1 MTIKKCFLVLV
12 TFSLLYSCKAPRML
26 EYKNVAHLKL
36 QQVGVKQT
44 TLSMDIR
51 LYNPNRYA
59 VKLKEADI
67 AVSLNG
73 NPLGKMKVEG
83 KQTINRLDTCS
94 LPVLMDVD
102 LKHVLSNAL
111 GLLLGN
117 DMKIKLTGTV
127 KAGRRGAYV
136 TVPVNYECTQDILS
150 GIKW

>member
-1 MTIKKCFLVLV
+1 MNKTTIFLLVLLAV
-12 TFSLLYSCKAPRML
+12 FSSCKAPRML
-26 EYKNVAHLKL
+26 EYKNIDHLKL

-59 VKLKEADI
+59 VKLKQADI
-67 AVSLNG
+67 AVTLNG
-73 NPLGKMKVEG
+73 KPLGKMKVDG
-83 KQTINRLDTCS
+83 KQTINKLDTCS

-102 LKHVLSNAL
+102 LKNVLSNAL
-111 GLLLGN
+111 GLLLGS

-127 KAGRRGAYV
+127 KAGRRGTYL
-136 TVPVNYECTQDILS
+136 TVPVNYECNQDILS